1 MVKTPDIKSSRR
13 ETSPA
18 ELTRAALVRAALK
31 LFGRQGFDGTSTR
44 EIAAEAQ
51 ANIGSIAYHF
61 GGKEGLRAAAADY
74 IVETIQLV
82 AGQALGNTQASVPDN
97 PEAARTQLFAA
108 LERMVGFV
116 VAQPEAGEIVQFV
129 LRELSHPTAA
139 LDRIYDGVFEPTHR
153 RLCQLW
159 EQATGEPAESEAT
172 RLTVF
177 TLIGQV
183 VYFRIGREAV
193 MRRMGWGDIGAAEA
207 AKVVA
212 VTADNLS
219 AILAARKGQ
228 EMKDQEMKGQRP

>member
-1 MVKTPDIKSSRR
+1 MNKQSSVKKQPR
-13 ETSPA
+13 EATTA
-18 ELTRAALVRAALK
+18 DQTRAALVHAALK

-44 EIAAEAQ
+44 EIAAEAR

-61 GGKEGLRAAAADY
+61 GGKEGLRAAAADH
-74 IVETIQLV
+74 IVETIQGI
-82 AGQALGNTQASVPDN
+82 AGQALGGVQASAPLT
-97 PEAARTQLFAA
+97 PEAARVQLFAA

-116 VAQPEAGEIVQFV
+116 VVSPQAGEIVQFV

-139 LDRIYDGVFEPTHR
+139 LDRIYAGVFEPTHR
-153 RLCQLW
+153 RLCQIW

-183 VYFRIGREAV
+183 IYFRIGREAV
-193 MRRMGWGDIGAAEA
+193 MRRMGWREIGNAEA

-212 VTADNLS
+212 ATTDNLR
-219 AILAARKGQ
+219 AMLAARDARAGKKG
-228 EMKDQEMKGQRP
+228 KS

>member
-1 MVKTPDIKSSRR
+1 MKKLPNAKTPRR

-18 ELTRAALVRAALK
+18 EMTRAALVRAALK
-31 LFGRQGFDGTSTR
+31 LFGRHGFDGTSTR
-44 EIAAEAQ
+44 EIAAEAK

-74 IVETIQLV
+74 IVETIQTI
-82 AGQALGNTQASVPDN
+82 AGQAIGNPRAASDSKGGDSKGGDA
-97 PEAARTQLFAA
+97 EAARAQLLTA
-108 LERMVGFV
+108 LERMVAFV
-116 VAQPEAGEIVQFV
+116 VARPEAGEIVQFV

-153 RLCQLW
+153 RLCLIW
-159 EQATGEPAESEAT
+159 EQATGEAAESETT

-183 VYFRIGREAV
+183 IYFRIGREAV
-193 MRRMGWGDIGAAEA
+193 MRRMGWREIGDAEA

-212 VTADNLS
+212 VVSNNLE
-219 AILAARKGQ
+219 AILAARKDP
-228 EMKDQEMKGQRP
+228 EP